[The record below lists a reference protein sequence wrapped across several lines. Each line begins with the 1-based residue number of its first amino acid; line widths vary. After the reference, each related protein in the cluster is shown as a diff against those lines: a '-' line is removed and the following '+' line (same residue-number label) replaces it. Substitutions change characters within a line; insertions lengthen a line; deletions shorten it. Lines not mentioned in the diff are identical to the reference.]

1 VDEQALYEALR
12 DGRLGGAFV
21 DTFAQE
27 PYQGPLAALENVVL
41 TTHIG
46 SYAAEVRLRM
56 EMEAVENL
64 LRGLGSV
71 MRDA

>member
-1 VDEQALYEALR
+1 
-12 DGRLGGAFV
+12 
-21 DTFAQE
+21 
-27 PYQGPLAALENVVL
+27 
-41 TTHIG
+41 
-46 SYAAEVRLRM
+46 VRLRM